1 MNDFENSRYIRGGGG
16 REFFEN
22 IKYFAIPVR
31 GTVLSAPFSSQ
42 SCKLANAI
50 ITKKIGQENA
60 KSSVLPLS
68 I

>member
-1 MNDFENSRYIRGGGG
+1 MNDFENSRYISKV
-16 REFFEN
+16 ESFFEI

-31 GTVLSAPFSSQ
+31 GTVLSAPFFSQ